1 MCKAGVNVV
10 ITLALQYNSPG
21 VSCMCVQNKCYSSN
35 FIIINFFVSRG
46 MKSVLLFA
54 SGKWKAEVLMN
65 SVGLEVTRLRT
76 C

>member
-21 VSCMCVQNKCYSSN
+21 VSCTCVQNKCYSSN
-35 FIIINFFVSRG
+35 FIIINFFDSRG
-46 MKSVLLFA
+46 RKAVLLFT
-54 SGKWKAEVLMN
+54 SRKWKAEVLMTL
-65 SVGLEVTRLRT
+65 VGLGVTRLRT